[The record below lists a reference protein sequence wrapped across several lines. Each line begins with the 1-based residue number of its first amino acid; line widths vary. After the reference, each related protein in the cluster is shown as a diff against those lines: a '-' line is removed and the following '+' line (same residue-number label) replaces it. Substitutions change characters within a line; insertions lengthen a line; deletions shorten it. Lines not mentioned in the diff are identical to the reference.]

1 MEAPI
6 GIIVQIVAW
15 SLAMMVISNYMGKKF
30 SFSPSQQMDMQNK
43 MQDFQDRL
51 QLAYNSPEQ
60 MQLIQAEMQDFMK
73 LMMKKQFIPS
83 FIRMGIFFGF
93 VALLGALYNDYDEIL
108 PFSVLIFGRGWFSL
122 YLLISLSGTLVMAIY
137 KQIHKK
143 LHPNAPQY
151 QEKFQDSL
159 HLLQPNLILTQNQTG
174 AVRSPQSSNR
184 LPPPQ
189 DTDTWKQKSE
199 K

>member
-1 MEAPI
+1 MQAPV
-6 GIIVQIVAW
+6 GVIVQIVAW
-15 SLAMMVISNYMGKKF
+15 SLAMMIISHYMGKKF

-51 QLAYNSPEQ
+51 QLAYSSPEQ
-60 MQLIQAEMQDFMK
+60 MQMIQAEMQDFMK

-93 VALLGALYNDYDEIL
+93 VALLGALYGKYDEIL

-122 YLLISLSGTLVMAIY
+122 YLLISLSGTLLIAIY

-143 LHPNAPQY
+143 LHPNDPQY

-159 HLLQPNLILTQNQTG
+159 HLLQQNIIIAPHQIS
-174 AVRSPQSSNR
+174 AVRSPQSSYR

-189 DTDTWKQKSE
+189 DSDSWKQRSE